1 MDDYT
6 ADLTALNLI
15 LFVGMGALLLFAV
28 FLVGRFTGK
37 RTAYDAASN
46 FGNDAA
52 VLKTVVEHAHEG
64 LVMQD
69 IYGRIEWSNPAYT
82 RITGFS
88 AEEIRGRRP
97 QEFVL
102 PPNNQLT
109 AEDLN
114 NFKFDLGKFSSGFKE
129 LIQNQR
135 KNGELFWNQLTFAQ
149 VEGDTDDKTR
159 MIILC
164 QDVTRE
170 VERFAE
176 LEETRKRLKY
186 QAEHDELTGLAT
198 RAKITSFLQER
209 LSSQRGDA
217 RRVGVIHFDLD
228 HFKDI
233 NDSHGH
239 SAGDTVLR
247 HVAGVLRTVVADNG
261 VVARVGGDE
270 FLAAISDPAGPDQ
283 MEQFAQQML
292 DDLTRPITIERER
305 LKVAGSV
312 GLVLADTDKTSLA
325 ELINQADIA
334 LYAAKKSG
342 RGRLSW
348 YTDAL
353 GAAHRHRRMSMAQL
367 DQDLESGNL
376 TLLMQPQFD
385 LQDSKVMGYEVS
397 THWLHPS
404 EGLVDP
410 ANMLSEQEDV
420 VRMARIERFGLRQ
433 GLAEIRRLREA
444 TGGFYTLTVDL
455 TGASISTPGFE
466 EKLRQLCE
474 DADFPLEDLIVQFK
488 PQAIHFDEPDCLQNA
503 IDRISKLG
511 CRIALDNVGSV
522 HGGVAQLIQ
531 VSAHVMKI
539 SPWLVS
545 DLETDAKKR
554 HLTQAVIELAHK
566 FGCQVMA
573 VGVVTKAQR
582 EILQEF
588 GCRFIQG
595 DLIAA
600 PMSAREAEIHLQ
612 DFTDGNELD

>member
-1 MDDYT
+1 MEDYT
-6 ADLTALNLI
+6 ADLSALDLI
-15 LFVGMGALLLFAV
+15 FIVGVTALLLSAV
-28 FLVGRFTGK
+28 FLAGRLVGK
-37 RTAYDAASN
+37 RSSRDVDSE

-97 QEFVL
+97 QEFIL

-198 RAKITSFLQER
+198 RAKITAFLQER
-209 LSSQRGDA
+209 LSTGGGDA
-217 RRVGVIHFDLD
+217 RPVGVIHFDLD

-247 HVAGVLRTVVADNG
+247 HVAGVLKSVVADKG

-270 FLAAISDPAGPDQ
+270 FLAAISDPTGPDQ
-283 MEQFAQQML
+283 MEQLGQQML
-292 DDLTRPITIERER
+292 DDLTRPVTIERER

-312 GLVLADTDKTSLA
+312 GLVLADTGKTSLA
-325 ELINQADIA
+325 ELINRADIA

-342 RGRLSW
+342 RGRYSW

-353 GAAHRHRRMSMAQL
+353 GAAHRHKRMSMAQL

-376 TLLMQPQFD
+376 TLLMQPQYD
-385 LQDSKVMGYEVS
+385 LQEKRVMGYEVS

-410 ANMLSEQEDV
+410 AKMLSEQEDTK
-420 VRMARIERFGLRQ
+420 RIARIEQFGLKQ
-433 GLAEIRRLREA
+433 GLAEVRRMREA
-444 TGGFYTLTVDL
+444 TGSSYSLTVDL
-455 TGASISTPGFE
+455 TGASVGPPDFE
-466 EKLRQLCE
+466 EKLCQLCE
-474 DADFPLEDLIVQFK
+474 DADFPLEGLIVQLT
-488 PQAIHFDEPDCLQNA
+488 PQAIHFDEPGCLQHA
-503 IDRISKLG
+503 IDKISKLG

-539 SPWLVS
+539 SPWLVR

-554 HLTQAVIELAHK
+554 HLTQAVIELADK

-573 VGVVTKAQR
+573 VGVATEAQR
-582 EILQEF
+582 EILRDY

-612 DFTDGNELD
+612 EFTTGNVLD